1 MRKKRTPEILWNS
14 ETVSR
19 ALDVCPARLMCL
31 VRLELIPA
39 PVILKDAALWRAA
52 DLRAWARSLGT
63 ADYSEATAALWAE
76 WQDKTAAE
84 LRGEQ

>member
-1 MRKKRTPEILWNS
+1 MRRKRTPEILWNS

-39 PVILKDAALWRAA
+39 PVILKDSALWH
-52 DLRAWARSLGT
+52 
-63 ADYSEATAALWAE
+63 E
-76 WQDKTAAE
+76 WQHKTSAE
-84 LRGEQ
+84 LQGN

>member
-1 MRKKRTPEILWNS
+1 MRKKRTPGILWNA

-39 PVILKDAALWRAA
+39 PVILKDSALWRAA
-52 DLRAWARSLGT
+52 DLRAWARALGT
-63 ADYSEATAALWAE
+63 ADYAEATAALWHE
-76 WQDKTAAE
+76 WQHKTSAE
-84 LRGEQ
+84 LQGN

>member
-1 MRKKRTPEILWNS
+1 MRRKRTPEILLNS

-39 PVILKDAALWRAA
+39 PLVLRDVALWRAA

-63 ADYSEATAALWAE
+63 ADYAEATAALWHE
-76 WQDKTAAE
+76 WQHKTAAE
-84 LRGEQ
+84 LQGN